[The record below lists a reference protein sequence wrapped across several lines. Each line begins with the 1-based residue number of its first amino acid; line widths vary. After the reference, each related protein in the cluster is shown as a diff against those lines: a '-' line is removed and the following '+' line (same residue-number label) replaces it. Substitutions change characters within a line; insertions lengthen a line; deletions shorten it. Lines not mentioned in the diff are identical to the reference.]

1 MTQSSYPIM
10 EMFYTI
16 QGEGFYTGCPA
27 FFIRFAGCD
36 VGCVWCDVKES
47 WDANKH
53 NSFIDL
59 EILNEIKKTK
69 AKHIVITG
77 GEPAMYNLSGLCETL
92 KNNGYILHME
102 TSGAYQIQ
110 GELDWIC
117 VSPKKF
123 KAPIVEALKLAN
135 EFKVVVFHPSDLTWA
150 ETFVKELNKDCKLYL
165 QPEWSKSS
173 IITPLL
179 VNYVKENPQWNL
191 SLQTHKFI
199 DIP

>member
-1 MTQSSYPIM
+1 MSSAIYPIM

-16 QGEGFYTGCPA
+16 QGEGYYTGCPA

-53 NSFIDL
+53 NNFSISDIIYQVKL
-59 EILNEIKKTK
+59 SN

-77 GEPAMYNLSGLCETL
+77 GEPAMYNLKELCESL
-92 KNNGYILHME
+92 KQNGYILHIE
-102 TSGAYQIQ
+102 TSGAYKIQ
-110 GELDWIC
+110 GDLDWVC

-123 KAPIVEALKLAN
+123 KSPVNETLKLAD
-135 EFKVVVFHPSDLTWA
+135 EFKVVVFHPSDIKWA
-150 ETFVKELNKDCKLYL
+150 ESFIKELKKECKLYL
-165 QPEWSKSS
+165 QPEWSKANK
-173 IITPLL
+173 ITPIL
-179 VNYVKENPQWNL
+179 VDYVKQNPQWNL
-191 SLQTHKFI
+191 SLQTHKYI

>member
-1 MTQSSYPIM
+1 MTQTSYPIM

-53 NSFIDL
+53 NSFTDL
-59 EILNEIKKTK
+59 EILNEIIKTN

-150 ETFVKELNKDCKLYL
+150 ETFIKELNKILNGICLYKHTNSL
-165 QPEWSKSS
+165 ISLNIVSK
-173 IITPLL
+173 TNLL
-179 VNYVKENPQWNL
+179 KI
-191 SLQTHKFI
+191 S
-199 DIP
+199 

>member
-1 MTQSSYPIM
+1 MSSALYPIM

-16 QGEGFYTGCPA
+16 QGEGYYTGCPA

-53 NSFIDL
+53 NSFTEI
-59 EILNEIKKTK
+59 EILNEIKKTN
-69 AKHIVITG
+69 AKHVVITG
-77 GEPAMYNLSGLCETL
+77 GEPAMYDLTELCESL
-92 KNNGYILHME
+92 ASNGFILHIE
-102 TSGAYQIQ
+102 TSGAYDIK
-110 GELDWIC
+110 GNIDWIC

-123 KAPIVEALKLAN
+123 KAPLKETLLKAD
-135 EFKVVVFHPSDLTWA
+135 ELKVVVFHPSDIPWA
-150 ETFVKELNKDCKLYL
+150 ETFIREINPNCKLYL
-165 QPEWSKSS
+165 QPEWSKAA

-179 VNYVKENPQWNL
+179 VNYVKQNPQWNL
-191 SLQTHKFI
+191 SLQTHKYI